1 MKLVR
6 TEESQNSRKGMN
18 VLETPGVFMLS
29 KEAQID
35 LGEGRGRTNV
45 TLETQKLPEKYQ
57 FTTFHQANKL

>member
-1 MKLVR
+1 
-6 TEESQNSRKGMN
+6 MN